1 MLAGAGAASAASGGG
16 SELATAALAAPDAP
30 AQGAAER
37 TTHAADLARLNEGRK
52 TAIASRNASR
62 ERARIAEA
70 KRLAEVKK
78 KEAAAKKKAEAV
90 KKRTLAQNQ
99 KDPKSLAKSLLP
111 EYGFGPD
118 QWACLDK
125 LWVGESNWTYNAENP
140 SSGAY
145 GIPQSLPGSKMGTI
159 AEDWRENPETQIRWG
174 LKYIKD
180 VYNSPCGAWGAWQ
193 SRSPHWY

>member
-16 SELATAALAAPDAP
+16 GELAAATLTAPDLTP
-30 AQGAAER
+30 DHEAQP
-37 TTHAADLARLNEGRK
+37 TTQTADLARLNEGRK
-52 TAIASRNASR
+52 TAIASRSESR
-62 ERARIAEA
+62 EQA
-70 KRLAEVKK
+70 RLAEIKRQAERKK
-78 KEAAAKKKAEAV
+78 KEAAAKKKAEAT

-99 KDPKSLAKSLLP
+99 QDPRALAKSLLP

-118 QWACLDK
+118 QWTCLDN

-159 AEDWRENPETQIRWG
+159 ADDWRENPETQIRWG